1 MILEGIC
8 AREHPESRLPMVEV
22 VRKLV
27 TVLLVLAIESS
38 CAAQEFPPLWRS
50 YTAAFMDD
58 QVRVID
64 HDASDRTTSEAQAYA
79 MFFALVANDRAR
91 FDGLLRWTEL
101 NLASGDL
108 TAHLPAWLW
117 GRRPNKEWGVI
128 DANSASDADVWMAYT
143 LFEAGRLWGQQ
154 RYTELGAAL
163 ADRIA
168 AEEIVEVPEI

>member
-1 MILEGIC
+1 M
-8 AREHPESRLPMVEV
+8 AEV

-27 TVLLVLAIESS
+27 TVLLVLGVESS

-50 YTAAFMDD
+50 YTSAFMDD

-117 GRRPNKEWGVI
+117 GRRPNREWEI
-128 DANSASDADVWMAYT
+128 LDANSASDADVWMAYT
-143 LFEAGRLWGQQ
+143 LLEAGRVWEHPRDTQ
-154 RYTELGAAL
+154 RCTPLAARSAGL
-163 ADRIA
+163 
-168 AEEIVEVPEI
+168 ENL